1 VENVVEEHQAG
12 GGFDLKF
19 VRVPVGLRER
29 VGAAGADQWLRDALG
44 KAFGVVW

>member
-1 VENVVEEHQAG
+1 MENVVEEHQAG